1 LAHILFLLQS
11 NNNNDLMRYKL
22 HSMQR
27 QKLKVLTKHK
37 ILNLIA
43 IYVNYLEYY
52 LIILC
57 PALTSTEKA
66 CYFSTKL
73 FILLFI
79 PTNCISSIL
88 FITAV

>member
-1 LAHILFLLQS
+1 
-11 NNNNDLMRYKL
+11 MRYKL

-37 ILNLIA
+37 IVNLIA
-43 IYVNYLEYY
+43 IFDNYLEYC

-57 PALTSTEKA
+57 PTLTSMEKA

-88 FITAV
+88 CITAV